1 MSEPSS
7 LGAPALRSTT
17 IRVVVSRKKFES
29 VPRKRAIYIGL
40 YVISFI
46 FWVCLAFYY
55 LRLAAEIA
63 PPDDAVAAET
73 ADPTIIAPAEE
84 AMQEAI
90 LLPIWAR
97 FMRILIA
104 LCIALFYIPFISV
117 LRIMGY
123 PWIAVFAFCGFA
135 LAPIPGLLIVA
146 YMDTRIAKA
155 WNNAELK
162 LKDAA
167 SPGGVV

>member
-7 LGAPALRSTT
+7 QEASALRSTT
-17 IRVVVSRKKFES
+17 IRIVVSRKKFES
-29 VPRKRAIYIGL
+29 VPRKRAIYISL

-46 FWVCLAFYY
+46 FWVCLAFNY

-63 PPDDAVAAET
+63 PRDDAVAAEIPNP
-73 ADPTIIAPAEE
+73 AVVAPAEE

-90 LLPIWAR
+90 ILPIWAR
-97 FMRILIA
+97 FMRILIGI
-104 LCIALFYIPFISV
+104 CIALFYIPFISV

-123 PWIAVFAFCGFA
+123 PWIAVFAFCGFV

>member
-1 MSEPSS
+1 MSEPSFQE
-7 LGAPALRSTT
+7 APALRSAI
-17 IRVVVSRKKFES
+17 IRFVVSRKKFES

-40 YVISFI
+40 YLISFL

-55 LRLAAEIA
+55 LRLAAESA
-63 PPDDAVAAET
+63 PQDDAIAADT
-73 ADPTIIAPAEE
+73 SDPAVVAPAEE

-97 FMRILIA
+97 VMRILIA

-123 PWIAVFAFCGFA
+123 PWIAVFAFCGFV